1 MIDQGDGDRE
11 QKQQQR
17 DNLRD
22 VITFCENKIDCRRAQ
37 VLGYFGENFDK
48 SQCNRTC
55 DNCERNTELTIVD
68 RTSYALKALK
78 LAQEIDDRYTLIGLL
93 DAFRGSAAKKALKFQ
108 DCQNYG
114 AGRELSKSEAERLLQ
129 AMVNTQVLRT
139 YNQTNPSGFTTSYV
153 KLGPKWKDLEMGKM
167 KITLTVCEEEV
178 FYSKEKPLKTRKA
191 MTMTASKLSTSVTSK
206 RAATVI
212 DSDSEEDEVGYLD
225 DEFDSFINDEEEIE
239 EEDSDFQCYE
249 EEIEP
254 KLPSSPVYNSTSL
267 KKTSEK
273 DFVSIS
279 KLAPEYQSILYRG
292 EVSTKINNTSSR
304 ANDTKV
310 KQIKPVTAPAVPT
323 AITRAEPIATSA
335 EPITT
340 RSAPVVKIAPTTT
353 VPSMSTTTSSV
364 PSSGSC
370 YDYLVQWRD
379 RVAQEKKLNA
389 AFVLSNSVLGQ
400 IARQLPLDQEELEKI
415 PGMTHEKITK
425 YGNDILTITNRYIM

>member
-129 AMVNTQVLRT
+129 AMVNNQVLRT

-153 KLGPKWKDLEMGKM
+153 KLGPKWKDLELGKM

-178 FYSKEKPLKTRKA
+178 PYTKKTTDKPLRTVKA
-191 MTMTASKLSTSVTSK
+191 STATTTASRLSTSVTASK
-206 RAATVI
+206 RKATII
-212 DSDSEEDEVGYLD
+212 DSDSEGDVGYL
-225 DEFDSFINDEEEIE
+225 DEFDSFINDNDDELGEE

-249 EEIEP
+249 EEIES
-254 KLPSSPVYNSTSL
+254 KLPSSPVYNSSSL
-267 KKTSEK
+267 RNTAS
-273 DFVSIS
+273 DNNFISIS
-279 KLAPEYQSILYRG
+279 KLEPQYQSILFRG
-292 EVSTKINNTSSR
+292 DVTSVISSSDTKIKTQTQSNST
-304 ANDTKV
+304 
-310 KQIKPVTAPAVPT
+310 AVPKLSNSAMSTIPT
-323 AITRAEPIATSA
+323 ASL
-335 EPITT
+335 
-340 RSAPVVKIAPTTT
+340 APTK
-353 VPSMSTTTSSV
+353 PSSV
-364 PSSGSC
+364 PPSGLC
-370 YDYLVQWRD
+370 YDYLIQWRD
-379 RVAQEKKLNA
+379 RVAQEKKLNT

-415 PGMTHEKITK
+415 PGMTKEKINK
-425 YGNDILTITNRYIM
+425 YGQDILSMTNRYIF

>member
-68 RTSYALKALK
+68 RTNYALNALK

-93 DAFRGSAAKKALKFQ
+93 DAFRGSTAKKALKFQ

-167 KITLTVCEEEV
+167 KITLTVCENEAPNL
-178 FYSKEKPLKTRKA
+178 KDKPLKTKKA
-191 MTMTASKLSTSVTSK
+191 ATMTTASKLSTSVTLK
-206 RAATVI
+206 RKATVI
-212 DSDSEEDEVGYLD
+212 DSESEGEEEEVGYID

-239 EEDSDFQCYE
+239 EEEDSDFQCYE

-254 KLPSSPVYNSTSL
+254 KMPSSPVYNNTSL
-267 KKTSEK
+267 KKKNPVENNY
-273 DFVSIS
+273 VSIS
-279 KLAPEYQSILYRG
+279 KLEPEYQSILYRG
-292 EVSTKINNTSSR
+292 EVSSNINFVGDSKSKLVNSIPITKK
-304 ANDTKV
+304 DE
-310 KQIKPVTAPAVPT
+310 PVT
-323 AITRAEPIATSA
+323 S
-335 EPITT
+335 
-340 RSAPVVKIAPTTT
+340 KIVSTPGISLSSTIS
-353 VPSMSTTTSSV
+353 SMTSSV
-364 PSSGSC
+364 PTSGLC

-415 PGMTHEKITK
+415 PGMTHEKISK
-425 YGNDILTITNRYIM
+425 YGNEILIITNRYIM

>member
-108 DCQNYG
+108 DYQNYG

-167 KITLTVCEEEV
+167 KITLTVCDEEV
-178 FYSKEKPLKTRKA
+178 SYSKEKPLKTRKA

-206 RAATVI
+206 RTASVI
-212 DSDSEEDEVGYLD
+212 DSDSEEEVGYLD

-304 ANDTKV
+304 ANDIKV
-310 KQIKPVTAPAVPT
+310 KQIKPVTAATVPAPA
-323 AITRAEPIATSA
+323 AITRAEPT
-335 EPITT
+335 TT
-340 RSAPVVKIAPTTT
+340 RAAPVVKMAPATT
-353 VPSMSTTTSSV
+353 VPTISSTSPSV

>member
-68 RTSYALKALK
+68 RTNYALKALK

-93 DAFRGSAAKKALKFQ
+93 DAFRGSTAKKALKFQ

-167 KITLTVCEEEV
+167 KITLTVCENEAPNL
-178 FYSKEKPLKTRKA
+178 KEKPLKTKKA
-191 MTMTASKLSTSVTSK
+191 STMAASKLSTSVTMMK
-206 RAATVI
+206 RKATVI
-212 DSDSEEDEVGYLD
+212 DSDSEGEGEVGYID

-239 EEDSDFQCYE
+239 EEEESDFQCYE

-254 KLPSSPVYNSTSL
+254 KMPSSPVYNNTSL
-267 KKTSEK
+267 NKKNPVENNY
-273 DFVSIS
+273 VSIS

-292 EVSTKINNTSSR
+292 EVSSNINFVSDSKSKLVNT
-304 ANDTKV
+304 
-310 KQIKPVTAPAVPT
+310 IPVTKKDESVLSKPG
-323 AITRAEPIATSA
+323 TSLSST
-335 EPITT
+335 I
-340 RSAPVVKIAPTTT
+340 S
-353 VPSMSTTTSSV
+353 SMTSSV
-364 PSSGSC
+364 PTSGSC
-370 YDYLVQWRD
+370 YDYLVKWRD

-415 PGMTHEKITK
+415 PGMTHEKISK
-425 YGNDILTITNRYIM
+425 YGNDILIITNRYIM

>member
-68 RTSYALKALK
+68 RTNYALKALK

-93 DAFRGSAAKKALKFQ
+93 DAFRGSTAKKALKFQ

-167 KITLTVCEEEV
+167 KITLTVCENEAPNL
-178 FYSKEKPLKTRKA
+178 KEKPLKTKKA
-191 MTMTASKLSTSVTSK
+191 STMAASKLSTSVTMMK
-206 RAATVI
+206 RKATVI
-212 DSDSEEDEVGYLD
+212 DSDSEGEGEVGYID
-225 DEFDSFINDEEEIE
+225 DEFDSFINDEEEE
-239 EEDSDFQCYE
+239 ESDFQCYE

-254 KLPSSPVYNSTSL
+254 KMPSSPVYNNTSL
-267 KKTSEK
+267 NKKNPVENNY
-273 DFVSIS
+273 VSIS
-279 KLAPEYQSILYRG
+279 KLAPEYRSILYRG
-292 EVSTKINNTSSR
+292 EVSSNINFVSDSKPKLVNT
-304 ANDTKV
+304 
-310 KQIKPVTAPAVPT
+310 IPVTKKDESVLSKPG
-323 AITRAEPIATSA
+323 TSLSST
-335 EPITT
+335 I
-340 RSAPVVKIAPTTT
+340 S
-353 VPSMSTTTSSV
+353 SMTSSV
-364 PSSGSC
+364 PTSGSC
-370 YDYLVQWRD
+370 YDYLVKWRD

-415 PGMTHEKITK
+415 PGMTHEKISK
-425 YGNDILTITNRYIM
+425 YGNDILIITNRYIM